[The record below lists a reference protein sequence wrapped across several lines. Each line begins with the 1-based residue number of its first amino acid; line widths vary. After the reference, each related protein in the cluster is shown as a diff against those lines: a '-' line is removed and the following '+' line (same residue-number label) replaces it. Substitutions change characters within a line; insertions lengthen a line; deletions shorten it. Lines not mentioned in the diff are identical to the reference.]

1 VRTPLVTAP
10 AALRERMSN
19 PAQLPAT
26 APEAELPPYLASFC
40 AHLRLLVGVPLE
52 YLVPDER
59 LLPPESIRFF
69 YLDRSWTD
77 RLVDGLIS
85 VGELG
90 TREQGH
96 HQAQNPALA
105 ARLDGL
111 ESYVRD
117 LQRGLTDFETAR
129 DDASGTAAT
138 ITGFL
143 LRSAAVAGWPQ
154 MEVRA
159 FDRVLEPYP
168 DLSSTEVEA
177 ARVPLLRLERLSPS
191 IMLALFAGVPRLVW
205 CEEPHH
211 GVQFGVKVFS
221 GVVSV
226 LRRQATGVPEQT
238 APGGGPPQIPVPFRR
253 GGQRVVHLAALRQ
266 RLKDAASTDPSMP
279 AQAGSADFAVE
290 LLDLPWRQRFQ
301 GAGGIPEVTGSK
313 VFTASVEVVH
323 LASEAVTAERLDAS
337 LQQPP
342 PPPPALAD
350 GETQR

>member
-1 VRTPLVTAP
+1 
-10 AALRERMSN
+10 MSN
-19 PAQLPAT
+19 PVQLPPT

-69 YLDRSWTD
+69 YVDRSWTD
-77 RLVDGLIS
+77 RLIDGLIA

-90 TREQGH
+90 TREQGY
-96 HQAQNPALA
+96 HQGQNPALT

-111 ESYVRD
+111 ETYVRE
-117 LQRGLTDFETAR
+117 LQRGLVDFETAR
-129 DDASGTAAT
+129 DDAEGTAGP

-159 FDRVLEPYP
+159 FNRVLDPYP
-168 DLSSTEVEA
+168 DLTSAQVEA

-191 IMLALFAGVPRLVW
+191 IMLALFGGVPRLVW

-211 GVQFGVKVFS
+211 GVQFGVKVFA
-221 GVVSV
+221 GVVSI
-226 LRRQATGVPEQT
+226 LRRSGSGVPEQT
-238 APGGGPPQIPVPFRR
+238 APGGGPPQISVPFR
-253 GGQRVVHLAALRQ
+253 GGGNRVVHVAGLRQ
-266 RLKDAASTDPSMP
+266 RLKNAASTDPNLP

-290 LLDLPWRQRFQ
+290 VLDVPWRQRFQ
-301 GAGGIPEVTGSK
+301 GAGGIPEVSGSK
-313 VFTASVEVVH
+313 VFTAAVEVVR
-323 LASEAVTAERLDAS
+323 LASEKVTVERLDAS
-337 LQQPP
+337 LQQG
-342 PPPPALAD
+342 PPPAPAPQ
-350 GETQR
+350 EAPQ